1 MTDAEFAAQ
10 EVRDQLKS
18 RRTYKEQTVYQT
30 RSQFY
35 NRNTFTVRTGDKLA
49 DQTRT
54 YCQKKGINPNVF
66 INDLLTNF
74 FQTNV

>member
-35 NRNTFTVRTGDKLA
+35 NRNTQFYNRLEFHSFTLGETFE
-49 DQTRT
+49 
-54 YCQKKGINPNVF
+54 N
-66 INDLLTNF
+66 
-74 FQTNV
+74 

>member
-49 DQTRT
+49 DQIRT
-54 YCQKKGINPNVF
+54 YCTKKGINPNVF